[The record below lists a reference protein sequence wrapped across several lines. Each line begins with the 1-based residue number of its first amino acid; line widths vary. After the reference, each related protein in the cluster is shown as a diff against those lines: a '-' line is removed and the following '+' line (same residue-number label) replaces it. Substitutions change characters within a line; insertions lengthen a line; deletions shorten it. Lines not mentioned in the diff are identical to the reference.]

1 MNKKSRLDYRK
12 FSGDEAFGRIDMNKR
27 FRVNNL
33 TVAVGNSIN
42 KNFGCGINFSCPG
55 GPAGSFCNQFT
66 PPICNGFSREC
77 VFTRNCG
84 LTFNCGNTIDCLG
97 VTLDGCGLNFSTLP
111 PTDITKLVQLA
122 DPVEQVELIAGL
134 KEDLGAALKE
144 LENVEVQAAASAA
157 PQTLAEA
164 TELETQLKGALAEV
178 KEMKKNLK

>member
-1 MNKKSRLDYRK
+1 
-12 FSGDEAFGRIDMNKR
+12 
-27 FRVNNL
+27 
-33 TVAVGNSIN
+33 
-42 KNFGCGINFSCPG
+42 
-55 GPAGSFCNQFT
+55 
-66 PPICNGFSREC
+66 
-77 VFTRNCG
+77 
-84 LTFNCGNTIDCLG
+84 
-97 VTLDGCGLNFSTLP
+97 
-111 PTDITKLVQLA
+111 VQLA